1 MDRTETANIAPE
13 RRRIRLDARIDRS
26 GSGGIHADDAQ
37 PAGAAMTSALIVN
50 PRSGKKSGK
59 GLALAEKLNR
69 SSAARVV
76 VIDDFAALPAILAS
90 LAVEGVDTLFISSGD
105 GTIQAIQ
112 TELAE
117 RNPFAF
123 LPRLALLP
131 HGTTNMTA
139 ADLGFG
145 MKDIDAQARVIADPE
160 ALLAINEIRHRPTL
174 RIANPRDGRVR
185 HGMFIGAGAIWQAT
199 KFCQDAVHRTG
210 LKGDW
215 ATFATL
221 ATATGRILFTRPD
234 PGDVGRIDRPHA
246 MRVTADGTLRGD
258 GEHLAFIAT
267 TLNKLVLGSKP
278 FWGGGGAPIRSTLF
292 AYPPPNLV
300 RWLIPVLFGGEDR
313 TPPPGTR
320 SFAAGSIDVVTASSF
335 VIDGEFFDPPEQGP
349 LHIETGPQFAYICR
363 R

>member
-1 MDRTETANIAPE
+1 
-13 RRRIRLDARIDRS
+13 
-26 GSGGIHADDAQ
+26 
-37 PAGAAMTSALIVN
+37 MTSALIVN
-50 PRSGKKSGK
+50 PKSGKESGK
-59 GLALAEKLNR
+59 GLQLAEKLNR
-69 SSAARVV
+69 SDTSRVV
-76 VIDDFAALPAILAS
+76 ILDDFAALPGILAS
-90 LAVEGVDTLFISSGD
+90 LAGEGVDTLFISSGD

-123 LPRLALLP
+123 LPRLALLS

-145 MKDIDAQARVIADPE
+145 INDLDGQAWVITDPE
-160 ALLAINEIRHRPTL
+160 ALAAATEVRRRPTL

-185 HGMFIGAGAIWQAT
+185 HGMFIGAGAVWQAT
-199 KFCQDAVHRTG
+199 KFCQEAVHRTG

-221 ATATGRILFTRPD
+221 AAAAGRAVFTRAD
-234 PGDVGRIDRPHA
+234 PGDVERIDRPHA
-246 MRVTADGTLRGD
+246 MRVTAGGKVRGD
-258 GEHLAFIAT
+258 GEHLTFIAT

-300 RWLIPVLFGGEDR
+300 RWLIPALFGSEDR
-313 TPPPGTR
+313 TPPPGTL
-320 SFAAGSIDVVTASSF
+320 SFATDCIDIVTASPF
-335 VIDGEFFDPPEQGP
+335 VIDGEFFDPPDEGP
-349 LHIETGPQFAYICR
+349 LHIETGPEFAYICR